1 LAILRKMHIFA
12 ERGPAIALM
21 FGVLTPLR
29 SVALFLIQVFMLKR
43 SGAIFSSAVSPN
55 LHRP

>member
-29 SVALFLIQVFMLKR
+29 SVALFFMLKR
-43 SGAIFSSAVSPN
+43 SGAIFSSAFSPN